1 MALSRNQN
9 VVAKLEALV
18 GKNFTPATIEFAV
31 DNWENADF
39 PRKLESQVRRWM
51 QENGNKERFAGV
63 IARYAKADEQSAKW
77 LVDPVQEAQDA
88 ILKLNDEDDLAVLLK
103 RCTTFTS
110 ISARLWKAIAASDL
124 SERVLSKLAG
134 REDAPRAFVREHGA
148 AAEEKPA
155 RSRRGAVEAK
165 PSTRAERR
173 AAREAEAAKAKTSS
187 RRSSRAEEASDESD
201 EDEAPKK
208 PSRRSSK
215 IEVKPIGQRGRT
227 GSAERVSKPSRKAVS
242 DDMDFPDEKP
252 QTRKPGKTVK
262 KIGKLPAAIQKIRKV
277 VGPEKPVVR
286 SNAVKKASVE
296 KPLDTKKVRSSARQV
311 RRPKP

>member
-9 VVAKLEALV
+9 VVVKLEALV

-63 IARYAKADEQSAKW
+63 ISRYAKADEQSAKW

-103 RCTTFTS
+103 RCTTFTV

-124 SERVLSKLAG
+124 SERVLAKLAG

-148 AAEEKPA
+148 AAEAKPA
-155 RSRRGAVEAK
+155 RGRRGAVEAK

-187 RRSSRAEEASDESD
+187 RRSSRTEEVSD

-208 PSRRSSK
+208 PGRRSSK
-215 IEVKPIGQRGRT
+215 IEVKPISRRGRT

-252 QTRKPGKTVK
+252 QTRTSGKTVK

-277 VGPEKPVVR
+277 VGPEKPVIR
-286 SNAVKKASVE
+286 STAVKKASVE

>member
-187 RRSSRAEEASDESD
+187 RRSSRTEEASDE
-201 EDEAPKK
+201 DEASKK

-215 IEVKPIGQRGRT
+215 IEVKPIGRRGRT

>member
-173 AAREAEAAKAKTSS
+173 GAVEAKPSTRAERRAAREAEAAKAKTSS

-201 EDEAPKK
+201 EDEASKK
-208 PSRRSSK
+208 PSRRSS
-215 IEVKPIGQRGRT
+215 R
-227 GSAERVSKPSRKAVS
+227 SK
-242 DDMDFPDEKP
+242 
-252 QTRKPGKTVK
+252 
-262 KIGKLPAAIQKIRKV
+262 
-277 VGPEKPVVR
+277 
-286 SNAVKKASVE
+286 
-296 KPLDTKKVRSSARQV
+296 
-311 RRPKP
+311 